1 MATPPSEGFQA
12 RKARLREAFRA
23 QLPARLAE
31 ARARLAAIQPGPAGR
46 DDLARLELVL
56 HTIKGS
62 SGSFGLLGISEGAR
76 EADELVKAALA
87 TQEPV
92 SPDLLGTLSD
102 LLERLAHADLEPAGA
117 GPGERLGF
125 EPMAAP
131 DPEPGM
137 AAALVTGDPAANP
150 RGERPILLC
159 DDDGDLAGQ
168 LCAQLACFGYQ
179 VRPIKSLA
187 DLPAAVAGD
196 PPGTVIMDVMFPEGE
211 NAGPETLAA
220 LVTATGRRIPSIFIS
235 SRDDFQAR
243 LQAVKA
249 GGSAY
254 CTKPVKTTEIVA
266 FLDALTNR
274 ESPLPF
280 HVLVVDD
287 DPELAALH
295 ALILEEAGMIA
306 VVATNPTQVPGLLK
320 GFNADLVLMDLYMPE
335 CSGPELAQVLRQMP
349 GHVSLP
355 IIYVSSETD
364 RERQIKALE
373 VGADGFLI
381 KPVDPRRLISE
392 VTLRAERMR
401 TLRALMVRDGLT
413 GLFNHNAIMQFL
425 ELKAANGRR
434 DQSAFCYAMIDVD
447 RFKRVNDTYGHP
459 AGDQV
464 LMALSRGLRLR
475 LRECDVVGR
484 YGGEEFAVILNGVG
498 EAQAKVILD
507 QLRRSFAEVIFYAG
521 DATFTCT
528 FSAGVAGFPRFPT
541 SEAMLEAADLALYRA
556 KGGGRDRVEIAASP
570 SIYPRSSPEP
580 AGVATPRADEVAY
593 GH

>member
-92 SPDLLGTLSD
+92 TPDLLGTLSD

-413 GLFNHNAIMQFL
+413 GLFNHNAIMHFL

>member
-56 HTIKGS
+56 HTLKGS

-92 SPDLLGTLSD
+92 TPDLLATLSD
-102 LLERLAHADLEPAGA
+102 LLERLAQADLEPAGA

-131 DPEPGM
+131 GPEPGM
-137 AAALVTGDPAANP
+137 PAALVTGDPATNP

-159 DDDGDLAGQ
+159 DDDGDLAEQ

-179 VRPIKSLA
+179 VRAIKSLA
-187 DLPAAVAGD
+187 DLPTAVAGD
-196 PPGTVIMDVMFPEGE
+196 PPATVIMDVMFPEGE

-254 CTKPVKTTEIVA
+254 CTKPVKTTEIVE

-295 ALILEEAGMIA
+295 ALILEEAGMIT
-306 VVATNPTQVPGLLK
+306 VVATNPAQVPSLLK

-401 TLRALMVRDGLT
+401 TLHALMVRDGLT

-434 DQSAFCYAMIDVD
+434 ESGRLLLRHD
-447 RFKRVNDTYGHP
+447 R
-459 AGDQV
+459 
-464 LMALSRGLRLR
+464 RGSL
-475 LRECDVVGR
+475 
-484 YGGEEFAVILNGVG
+484 
-498 EAQAKVILD
+498 
-507 QLRRSFAEVIFYAG
+507 
-521 DATFTCT
+521 
-528 FSAGVAGFPRFPT
+528 
-541 SEAMLEAADLALYRA
+541 
-556 KGGGRDRVEIAASP
+556 
-570 SIYPRSSPEP
+570 
-580 AGVATPRADEVAY
+580 
-593 GH
+593 

>member
-92 SPDLLGTLSD
+92 TPDLLGTLSD